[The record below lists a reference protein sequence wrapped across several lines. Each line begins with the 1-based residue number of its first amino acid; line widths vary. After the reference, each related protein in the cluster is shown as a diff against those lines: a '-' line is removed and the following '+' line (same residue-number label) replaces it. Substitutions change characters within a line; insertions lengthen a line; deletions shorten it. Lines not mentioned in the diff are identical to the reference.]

1 MEILNFEKKCKTETP
16 EERVRVRELEA
27 SPIIDGLVKKVKAI
41 LTTRILP
48 KSKLSGAIGHFMG
61 LAPYLKN
68 YIANPYA
75 RPDNNIEERVLKL
88 VVIGRK
94 NWLFVGN
101 EGGGKGSAVIYCLP
115 QTCRALKI
123 NSSLYFEDVLRS
135 IQSHPYNKLHELL
148 S

>member
-1 MEILNFEKKCKTETP
+1 MLLDIQRIFEIEQKCKTETP

-27 SPIIDGLVKKVKAI
+27 LPIIDALLKKVKAI

-48 KSKLSGAIGHFMG
+48 KSKISGAIGYFMG

-75 RPDNNIEERVLKL
+75 RPDNNVAERALKL

-101 EGGGKGSAVIYCLP
+101 EASN
-115 QTCRALKI
+115 Q
-123 NSSLYFEDVLRS
+123 
-135 IQSHPYNKLHELL
+135 
-148 S
+148 